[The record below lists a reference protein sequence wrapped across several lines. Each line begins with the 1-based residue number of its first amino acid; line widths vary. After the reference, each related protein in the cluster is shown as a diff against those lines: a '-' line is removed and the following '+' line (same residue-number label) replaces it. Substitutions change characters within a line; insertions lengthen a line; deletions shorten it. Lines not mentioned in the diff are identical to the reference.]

1 MMVVPRSPA
10 RESADRTA
18 ASGLRLAFYG
28 DDFTGS
34 TDALE
39 VLASA
44 GWRCALF
51 LQEPDARTLS
61 RHPGLDAVGI
71 AGDSRAMT
79 PDEMQAQLPA
89 TLDWLA
95 SAGAPVLHY
104 KVCSTFDSAP
114 TIGSIGRVMKLARA
128 RLGGACLPIVAA
140 TPHLGRFCLYGHLFA
155 RAGTDGRVYR
165 IDRHPIMRVHPVTPM
180 DEADLTVH
188 LGHQCDFP
196 IAKASLEEVREGTA
210 SLLARLDA
218 AKAEGAG
225 AVLVDGLDAT
235 DMQRAGDLLLA
246 IGRPAQPTFVVGGS
260 GVEHA
265 LTSAWAGV
273 PGAGRTPPDFTRQAV
288 PQVLAI
294 SGSASALSASQIDRA
309 IEASFAGIA
318 LDPVRLLDETQYAS
332 ALDQAVHEAI
342 EALARG
348 ASVILHTAR
357 GPQDP
362 RIAAVRQ
369 SLQARGLD
377 AEAQR
382 LLTGRVLGERLGQLV
397 RRILQAHPLQ
407 RLLLSGG
414 DTSSAIARVLDVRA
428 VEMAAALTPGA
439 PLCRVLESD
448 VVPGMEIAFKGGQMG
463 RAEFFREARDG
474 STR

>member
-1 MMVVPRSPA
+1 MTDASRSPA
-10 RESADRTA
+10 RESAD
-18 ASGLRLAFYG
+18 SGSAGALRLAFYG

-51 LQEPDARTLS
+51 LQEPDTRTLA

-79 PDEMQAQLPA
+79 PDEMQARLPA

-95 SAGAPVLHY
+95 TAGAPVLHY

-114 TIGSIGRVMKLARA
+114 TIGSIGRVMELARA

-140 TPHLGRFCLYGHLFA
+140 TPHLGRFCIYGHLFA

-188 LGHQCDFP
+188 LARQCAFP
-196 IAKASLEEVREGTA
+196 ITKASLEEVREGTA
-210 SLLARLDA
+210 SLLARLEA
-218 AKAEGAG
+218 ASAEGVG
-225 AVLVDGLDAT
+225 AMLVDGLDAA
-235 DMQRAGDLLLA
+235 DMRRAGDLLLA

-273 PGAGRTPPDFTRQAV
+273 PGGGRTPPDFTRKAV
-288 PQVLAI
+288 TQVLAL
-294 SGSASALSASQIDRA
+294 SGSASALSATQIDRA
-309 IEASFAGIA
+309 IEAGFAAIA
-318 LDPVRLLDETQYAS
+318 LDPVHLLDDARFAS
-332 ALDQAVHEAI
+332 TLDHAVADAVAALRQ
-342 EALARG
+342 G
-348 ASVILHTAR
+348 ASVVVHTAR

-369 SLQARGLD
+369 YLQARGLD

-397 RRILQAHPLQ
+397 RRILKAYPLQ

-463 RAEFFREARDG
+463 RADFFREARDG
-474 STR
+474 SSR